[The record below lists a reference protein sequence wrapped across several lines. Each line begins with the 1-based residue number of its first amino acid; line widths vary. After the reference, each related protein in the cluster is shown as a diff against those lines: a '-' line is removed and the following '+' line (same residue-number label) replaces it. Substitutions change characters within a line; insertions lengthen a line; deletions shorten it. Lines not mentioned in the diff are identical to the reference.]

1 METTLPY
8 PLLDLFGRVFVHL
21 LDGNTNWDVLLIYAR
36 FLVVPVDL
44 QQQNNLGLYY
54 RLSIASLNYKPPI
67 FR

>member
-1 METTLPY
+1 MFIYWMET
-8 PLLDLFGRVFVHL
+8 
-21 LDGNTNWDVLLIYAR
+21 NTSWDVLLIYAR